1 MGIDYAR
8 LRNVTARDI
17 TRALL
22 RDGFTFRRQAGSH
35 HRYVH
40 TDGRRVTVSFS
51 QPGDTF
57 PVKTVKSMIER
68 QARWNQ
74 ADLIRLE
81 LL

>member
-8 LRNVTARDI
+8 LRNVTAREI
-17 TRALL
+17 TGALL
-22 RDGFTFRRQAGSH
+22 RDGFTFRRQDGSH

-57 PVKTVKSMIER
+57 PVKTVK
-68 QARWNQ
+68 A
-74 ADLIRLE
+74 
-81 LL
+81 